1 MSSFI
6 LLSTGFRFR
15 AVSIRIPAVCFLVA
29 LTMSPATVAKDQ
41 RQSGQTQKPLQYEVS
56 VTLKLTQVFVAGPDG
71 NPAQNLEKADF
82 VLYDNGKLQKI
93 TDLEKHFIQTPE
105 SVASGL
111 DVSGAAA
118 RPSPLLKRKYILLFD
133 NESND
138 LTGVVKS
145 RKSALVFLDNN
156 LQPGDEVAFFSCS
169 PASGLR
175 VHEYFTSNHQEIREA
190 IRKIKA
196 EPGAEL
202 GGLAVES
209 FSEHELA
216 NPEYPTLDGL
226 FSLFKD
232 FDSGANRRPY
242 FRRDLLVRLTD
253 LAKALRRVDGQKNII
268 FFSRAFRHIMDS
280 PSSPD
285 ALRFRKMA
293 EELASANCP
302 VFVVNTAGGV
312 ESALSPNA
320 GLSYLSDVT
329 GGRYYDA
336 VDHYAENAQN
346 IRNVTSNYYV
356 LGYPVDSSWD
366 GKFHEIRVE
375 VRRKGYR
382 AFGQKGYYNPLP
394 FNKLSAMEKSLHLI
408 DVALGEDP
416 YFEQPIGFPLAV
428 LPYSDG
434 PGSNTLLLSLIP
446 VRVMM
451 ENLGK
456 KTEIISLVLAE
467 DKSIVTGRRAE
478 VDWTTLAAET
488 LCQYSAAALDPGHYE
503 ARVVIR
509 NLETGRAAVGAC
521 SFELPGASDASLR
534 LFPPLFIGP
543 FCSTQYVNF
552 SGDAKDKNGQ
562 SFSLTQA
569 FLFPTR
575 KYSPLPAELEEGGEI
590 FRAVLRCERKGPEA
604 QDFQVSAGLEIPGV
618 GQSIPLEVV
627 LLDRFERE
635 HLLFLVLE
643 FRSPAPLVTGP
654 YTLRVEADNPQTG
667 LRAETICDLTVKQ

>member
-1 MSSFI
+1 MAARS
-6 LLSTGFRFR
+6 LLSFQRATGPIVPPPAIAILCLLLTARPVPASQVRTR
-15 AVSIRIPAVCFLVA
+15 ATEDPRSF
-29 LTMSPATVAKDQ
+29 Q
-41 RQSGQTQKPLQYEVS
+41 HEVS

-71 NPAQNLEKADF
+71 NPAQDLEKADF

-145 RKSALVFLDNN
+145 RKAALEFLDHD

-175 VHEYFTSNHQEIREA
+175 VHEYFTSDHQEIREA

-216 NPEYPTLDGL
+216 NPEHPTLDGL

-232 FDSGANRRPY
+232 FDGGANRRPY
-242 FRRDLLVRLTD
+242 SRRDLLVRLTE

-268 FFSRAFRHIMDS
+268 FFSREFRHIMDS

-285 ALRFRKMA
+285 AVRFRKMA

-302 VFVVNTAGGV
+302 VFVVDTAGGV

-329 GGRYYDA
+329 GGRYYGA
-336 VDHYAENAQN
+336 VDHYGENARN

-416 YFEQPIGFPLAV
+416 YFAQPIGFPLAV

-434 PGSNTLLLSLIP
+434 SGHNTLLLSLIP
-446 VRVMM
+446 VRAML

-456 KTEIISLVLAE
+456 RTEIISLVLAE

-478 VDWTTLAAET
+478 VEWTNLAAET
-488 LCQYSAAALDPGHYE
+488 LCQYSVAALAPGRYE
-503 ARVVIR
+503 ARVVVR
-509 NLETGRAAVGAC
+509 NLETGRSAVGAG
-521 SFELPGASDASLR
+521 SVQRPEASEAPLK
-534 LFPPLFIGP
+534 LFPPLFVDS
-543 FCSTQYVNF
+543 FRSTQYVNF

-562 SFSLTQA
+562 GFSLAQA
-569 FLFPTR
+569 FLFPTQ
-575 KYSPLPAELEEGGEI
+575 KYSPVPAELAEGSEA
-590 FRAVLRCERKGPEA
+590 FRAVLRCERNGPEA
-604 QDFQVSAGLEIPGV
+604 KDFQLRAGLEILGV
-618 GQSIPLEVV
+618 GRSTPLEVI
-627 LLDRFERE
+627 LLDSFERND
-635 HLLFLVLE
+635 LLFLVLE
-643 FRSPAPLVTGP
+643 FRPLSPLAAGP
-654 YTLRVEADNPQTG
+654 YLLRILAVNAQTS
-667 LRAETICDLTVKQ
+667 LKAETTCDLTIVQ